1 MNNDRMVW
9 RERHV
14 FPAEEIRY
22 RNPMFPKS
30 HKQLSWPRIVTAFI
44 IVACFTAAAWFFC
57 FGTPFRITY
66 VTVDGNHFL
75 RYDAINGYMQQ
86 ELHKRFLLIFPRDS
100 FVFFSTSSAK
110 SFLENKLHDQRAIE
124 SLTVKKQFPSLI
136 AISLKERI
144 PNAVYINGGKSFLI
158 DRDGII
164 VAPVEE
170 GKKTDQSFPTLYDQ
184 TTRDIQIG
192 ELSVHPDLINFLFSV
207 QQLLKE
213 STDVS
218 VESFYIPNL
227 TCPEPIEAS
236 STVDDFLKEQALR
249 TMQTNA
255 DVNSEEGSD
264 STQSNTNTSTPR
276 YNNNAQSNSNA
287 PSNDLLNVSDNI
299 INTNTN
305 QGRGDGEQSASDLIR
320 PCDLNEQVKKN
331 LELHIKT
338 SEKWQLYLRIDDSAD
353 AQIQRLS
360 TLLKTQKPDR
370 AQLHY
375 IDLRFGEQVNYR

>member
-1 MNNDRMVW
+1 MEW

-14 FPAEEIRY
+14 FPAEETRY

-30 HKQLSWPRIVTAFI
+30 RKQLSWPRIVTVFI
-44 IVACFTAAAWFFC
+44 IVACFVAMAWFLC
-57 FGTPFRITY
+57 FGKPFRITY

-86 ELHKRFLLIFPRDS
+86 VLRKRILGVFPRDS
-100 FVFFSTSSAK
+100 FVFFSPGSAK
-110 SFLENKLHDQRAIE
+110 SFLEKNLRDQRAIE
-124 SLTVKKQFPSLI
+124 SLTVKKQFPSLV
-136 AISLKERI
+136 AISMKERI

-164 VAPVEE
+164 VASVEE

-192 ELSVHPDLINFLFSV
+192 ALSVHPDMINFLFSA

-213 STDVS
+213 TDNIS
-218 VESFYIPNL
+218 AESYYIPNL
-227 TCPEPIEAS
+227 ACPEPMQTP

-255 DVNSEEGSD
+255 DVNDEEGNSNVYNNTN
-264 STQSNTNTSTPR
+264 SSIPRNTRSSQNNSNTS
-276 YNNNAQSNSNA
+276 SH
-287 PSNDLLNVSDNI
+287 DLLKASENVL
-299 INTNTN
+299 NTTTN
-305 QGRGDGEQSASDLIR
+305 QTRGDTVNSAKRVR
-320 PCDLNEQVKKN
+320 PCDLNEQAKKN
-331 LELHIKT
+331 LELRIKT
-338 SEKWQLYLRIDDSAD
+338 SERWQIYLRIDDSAE
-353 AQIQRLS
+353 AQIRRLV
-360 TLLKTQKPDR
+360 TLLQTQKPDR